1 MFHII
6 DANPFR
12 NDYSGMQLRI
22 KKRISPN
29 GYVCLIFLMAFLLV
43 EHSLLYGQGFNSL
56 NGRNHPHLEWQVAET
71 EHFQIIYPQRIA
83 DIEPLAATIA
93 EESYKALSQNLDV
106 EFDKK
111 IRVYLSDEDE
121 IVNGFANPIGKGY
134 TMIWV
139 NLNEYADTWTGD
151 AKWLRK
157 VIAHELGHIFHFKAV
172 WSDLALLNY
181 LVAEPLPRFWTEG
194 LAQYQTEYWDSQ
206 RGDRW
211 LRKAIF
217 DSRPN
222 FNDGQSI
229 ENGRLMYAS
238 GNAQL
243 RYFTEKYG
251 DSTLVNLL
259 SHREKLLGFF
269 EVHDFYEAFETV
281 VEGGYSAFYEDWRK
295 HMNVY
300 YNTLASQM
308 ERTDSL
314 NSKPFQIPGQFYYDM
329 ALSPGDSLIAA
340 LSLSSLDRPV
350 RRLYIVKNDS
360 TRMVN
365 IVAEGG
371 INSDISWSKNG
382 KYIYYSK
389 TVRGVNSS
397 LLNDI
402 FRYDRESGKET
413 RITHSRRAMYPAEG
427 DKNGFISYIV
437 NENGTGN
444 LFSLNLQT
452 GEEERIT
459 NYQNDV
465 QLIDLVWVDSQNS
478 WLFQRFDDSG
488 NRNMVMVNAQSSSET
503 VLDTDDL
510 DNRKFVLSPDGKKI
524 AYTSLRDDVPNV
536 FIYDFDS
543 GEELRITNLFTGGE
557 AYAWMQE
564 SDSTDSEKL
573 LIKASETKRKDQV
586 FWVDANRQP
595 FEQENNVPKAYS
607 SWKDKQPPNFI
618 PINIEPDVDIVQKRY
633 PYQSFKN
640 ITHASTIL
648 LPYFTDAD
656 NWGLFGTTG
665 WTEPLGKHIFA
676 GSGIFSFGDTDQ
688 SYGLLSYINN
698 QLYPTITA
706 SIYKTPGSAFFYGD
720 EFLVEEL
727 IGVDIGMNLPI
738 DAFDAPYRSGSVFA
752 RLRHVLVCPF
762 DRDRFSN
769 SFLLPSPERA
779 RQTDLTLGMAIKKQR
794 PWKNNVIHPLDGWG
808 VRSLIT
814 AAEKVLGSDVRYAT
828 ADIGAYTVFPG
839 LGLQRFYLH
848 GRYQQQWGTP
858 LPQNFIGFSRYDNV
872 SLVLPGEVPLELFS
886 EAERVRGYREFV
898 AGDKVAF
905 ASLEYRIPFL
915 PSLETTILG
924 VADLGAT
931 SLAIFT
937 DAGVVWN
944 ARLENNTLGR
954 EERWGAGAE
963 LKNSIKL
970 FGINIA
976 HSIGIGQPARELFTD
991 ADYDLYYRVRASVPF

>member
-1 MFHII
+1 MHF
-6 DANPFR
+6 FR
-12 NDYSGMQLRI
+12 KKNVSEPLNESRLSLSKCSALFMLTFIFCFTDLSVLYS
-22 KKRISPN
+22 
-29 GYVCLIFLMAFLLV
+29 
-43 EHSLLYGQGFNSL
+43 QGFNSFS
-56 NGRNHPHLEWQVAET
+56 NRNHPYLNWQVAET

-93 EESYKALSQNLDV
+93 EESYSALSRNLEV
-106 EFDKK
+106 EFEKK
-111 IRVYLSDEDE
+111 IRIYLSDEDE

-151 AKWLRK
+151 VKWLRK

-194 LAQYQTEYWDSQ
+194 LAQYQTEQWDSQ

-222 FNDGQSI
+222 YNDGQSI

-259 SHREKLLGFF
+259 SHRKKMLGFL
-269 EVHDFYEAFETV
+269 EYHDFYEAFDTV
-281 VEGGYSAFYEDWRK
+281 VDGGYSAFYEDWRK

-314 NSKPFQIPGQFYYDM
+314 ETKPAHIPGQFLFDM
-329 ALSPGDSLIAA
+329 ALSPNDSLIAV
-340 LSLSSLDRPV
+340 LSLNSLERPV

-360 TRMVN
+360 TN
-365 IVAEGG
+365 QSDIVAEGG
-371 INSDISWSKNG
+371 INSDLSWSRSG
-382 KYIYYSK
+382 KYIYYSR
-389 TVRGVNSS
+389 TARGEKSS
-397 LLNDI
+397 LVNDI
-402 FRYDRESGKET
+402 FRYEVKSGKEEG
-413 RITHSRRAMYPAEG
+413 ITHSRRAMYPAESSEAG
-427 DKNGFISYIV
+427 SLGYIV

-444 LFSLNLQT
+444 LFLLDIES
-452 GEEERIT
+452 GEERRIT
-459 NYQNDV
+459 NYSGDV
-465 QLIDLVWVDSQNS
+465 QLIGLTWVESQNS
-478 WLFQRFDDSG
+478 WLFQRFDENG
-488 NRNMVMVNAQSSSET
+488 NRNMVLLNARNGSEK
-503 VLDTDDL
+503 VLDKGKT
-510 DNRKFVLSPDGKKI
+510 DNRNFVLSPDEKRL
-524 AYTSLRDDVPNV
+524 AYTSLRDEVPNAFV
-536 FIYDFDS
+536 YDFET
-543 GEELRITNLFTGGE
+543 GEETRLTNLFTGGE
-557 AYAWMQE
+557 AYAWMPE
-564 SDSTDSEKL
+564 TDSTDTEKI
-573 LIKASETKRKDQV
+573 LIKASETKRMDHA
-586 FWVDANRQP
+586 WWIDAGREAYEAEGTLP
-595 FEQENNVPKAYS
+595 AEYS
-607 SWKDKQPPNFI
+607 SWRHKKPKNFI
-618 PINIEPDVDIVQKRY
+618 SKQIEPNTDLVQSRY
-633 PYQSFKN
+633 PYRSFRN

-648 LPYFTDAD
+648 LPYYSDSD

-665 WTEPLGKHIFA
+665 WTEPLGKHMIA
-676 GSGIFSFGDTDQ
+676 GSGLLSFGDTDQ

-698 QLYPTITA
+698 QLYPTVTA
-706 SIYKTPGSAFFYGD
+706 SVYKTPGSAFFYGD

-727 IGVDIGMNLPI
+727 IGGDIGVTIPV
-738 DAFDAPYRSGSVFA
+738 DAFEAPYRSGSVFA
-752 RLRHVLVCPF
+752 RLRHVLVRPF
-762 DRDRFSN
+762 DRDRFSEPL
-769 SFLLPSPERA
+769 LLPAPERA
-779 RQTDLTLGMAIKKQR
+779 RQTDLTAGMAIKKQR

-808 VRSLIT
+808 VRTLIT
-814 AAEKVLGSDVRYAT
+814 AADKILASDVRFTT
-828 ADIGAYTVFPG
+828 ADFSAYKVLRG
-839 LGLQRFYLH
+839 LGLQRFYLY
-848 GRYQQQWGTP
+848 GRYQQQWGAP

-872 SLVLPGEVPLELFS
+872 SLILPGEVPLELFS
-886 EAERVRGYREFV
+886 EAERVRGYRSFI

-905 ASLEYRIPFL
+905 VSLEYRVPFL

-924 VADLGAT
+924 VADFGAT
-931 SLAIFT
+931 SISLFT
-937 DAGVVWN
+937 DAGVVWD
-944 ARLENNTLGR
+944 ARFDNGTLGR

-963 LKNSIKL
+963 LKNSLSL

-976 HSIGIGQPARELFTD
+976 HALGIAQPAEVLFTD